1 MHYALCDQAPPQQ
14 TLCDQRAMEE
24 PGNEEG
30 ASHSITT
37 LSFLLPKLQQYLYW
51 SGSNKFGVSDSSVRE
66 PRPCTHATLEQT
78 HKEVNKVT
86 KLTRGDE
93 QGH

>member
-1 MHYALCDQAPPQQ
+1 MHHALCDQAPPQQ

-66 PRPCTHATLEQT
+66 PRPCTHM
-78 HKEVNKVT
+78 
-86 KLTRGDE
+86 
-93 QGH
+93 

>member
-1 MHYALCDQAPPQQ
+1 MHHALCDQAPPQQ
-14 TLCDQRAMEE
+14 TVCDQRAMEE
-24 PGNEEG
+24 TGNEEE

-51 SGSNKFGVSDSSVRE
+51 SGSNRFGVSGSSVRE
-66 PRPCTHATLEQT
+66 LRHVTLKQT
-78 HKEVNKVT
+78 HEEMNKVT

-93 QGH
+93 QGHS